1 MDARQCWNEPPPA
14 VVEEAHCPT
23 AAVHESRPALDHD
36 QTQLHFSDG
45 EGRLDHLVVED
56 LQALE
61 VSQPAAA
68 A

>member
-1 MDARQCWNEPPPA
+1 M
-14 VVEEAHCPT
+14 

-45 EGRLDHLVVED
+45 AGRLDHLVVED

-61 VSQPAAA
+61 VSQPAAVA
-68 A
+68 